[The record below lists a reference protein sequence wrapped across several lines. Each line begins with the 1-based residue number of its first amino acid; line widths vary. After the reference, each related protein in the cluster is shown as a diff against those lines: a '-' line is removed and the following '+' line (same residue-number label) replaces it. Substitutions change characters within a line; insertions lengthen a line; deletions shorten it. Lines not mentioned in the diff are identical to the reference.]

1 MYPCPST
8 EDCWRGSRDEELRVH
23 RIEGHVSGSGSA
35 PLNESSFADG
45 VATVRFGIDAGLTYF
60 DTSPLYGQGMSQAIY
75 GTAFTDQDSG
85 SSSPQS

>member
-1 MYPCPST
+1 MVVEMRNFGST
-8 EDCWRGSRDEELRVH
+8 GLRVTSL
-23 RIEGHVSGSGSA
+23 GLGGA

-45 VATVRFGIDAGLTYF
+45 VATVRLGIDAGLTYF